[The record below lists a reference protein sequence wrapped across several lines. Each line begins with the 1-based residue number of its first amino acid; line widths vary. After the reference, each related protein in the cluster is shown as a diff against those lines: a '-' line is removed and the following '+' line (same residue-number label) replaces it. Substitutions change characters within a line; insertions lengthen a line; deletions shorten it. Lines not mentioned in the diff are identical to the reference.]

1 MYLKFKNHDGTAE
14 ILISEDSFILKNEL
28 NINAIIDLF
37 KSMDGFE
44 FSVFPNTY
52 HEARA
57 LMGIYCACDKSKIPD
72 CLVEYIQSSLNN
84 YLKGKT
90 IQEALNIEL
99 PPHRLKSK
107 KNIIRDLDIF
117 EFVQNKMKKGQTL
130 FDSAL
135 DASEKFGLHESNI
148 QKIYSSIKKRS
159 LVIDKNST
167 PDIDF

>member
-1 MYLKFKNHDGTAE
+1 ME
-14 ILISEDSFILKNEL
+14 
-28 NINAIIDLF
+28 
-37 KSMDGFE
+37 
-44 FSVFPNTY
+44 
-52 HEARA
+52 
-57 LMGIYCACDKSKIPD
+57 IYCVCEKSKIPD
-72 CLVEYIQSSLNN
+72 CLVKYIQRSLKH

-90 IQEALNIEL
+90 IQEAFNIEL

-148 QKIYSSIKKRS
+148 QKIYSSIRKRS

>member
-1 MYLKFKNHDGTAE
+1 MYIKFKNHKGSAE
-14 ILISEDSFILKNEL
+14 VLISEDNFIRKNEV

-37 KSMDGFE
+37 KPMDGLE

-57 LMGIYCACDKSKIPD
+57 LMEIYSVCEKSKIPD
-72 CLVEYIQSSLNN
+72 CLVEYIQRSLQS

-90 IQEALNIEL
+90 IQEAFNIEL

-117 EFVQNKMKKGQTL
+117 EFVRNKMKKGQTL

-159 LVIDKNST
+159 LGKDENT
-167 PDIDF
+167 PPDIDF